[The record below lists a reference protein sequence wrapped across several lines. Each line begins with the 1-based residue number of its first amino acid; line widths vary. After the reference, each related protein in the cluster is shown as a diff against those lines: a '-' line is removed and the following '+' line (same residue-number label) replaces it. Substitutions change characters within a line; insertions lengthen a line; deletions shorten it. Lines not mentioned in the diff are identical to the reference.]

1 MKDYEID
8 THWAGDGGCLHNF
21 SLLLTICVSPP
32 WSGQHKQL
40 NTLSILCKFNI
51 ANHFTLEKYSNSAS
65 TFCFAWK
72 YLWRRLYI
80 LQSLTFNSSPSS
92 RVSTLSSEEVAVLVH
107 SYHGHMMRQL
117 RSTVTH
123 WFELRSLDLLNN
135 KMSSDS
141 AGKNSGNNNLNFGN
155 IDCTMG
161 S

>member
-1 MKDYEID
+1 MFWVLWGWWAQFEDCELVKAYEID
-8 THWAGDGGCLHNF
+8 THTELGTGGAYTTFPCYWQF
-21 SLLLTICVSPP
+21 VSPPP

-92 RVSTLSSEEVAVLVH
+92 RVSTLSTSEAVAVLVH
-107 SYHGHMMRQL
+107 SYHVHMVRQL
-117 RSTVTH
+117 GSTVTHH
-123 WFELRSLDLLNN
+123 WFELRSLDLLN
-135 KMSSDS
+135 
-141 AGKNSGNNNLNFGN
+141 
-155 IDCTMG
+155 
-161 S
+161 